1 MGRLR
6 MATERPR
13 WSLGLKLFGE
23 SEKYPKEE
31 WMAQRKRA
39 APVTLKYSENAKN
52 LLRKNGKAMNLTK
65 RQKEI
70 LDFIREYRD
79 ANGISPT
86 QREIR
91 ERFELSSFGTVQKHL
106 KRLEE
111 KGALSREW
119 NRSRGI
125 SPAEP
130 KSPARE
136 VPLLGAVAAGRPIE
150 PFPDEETIEVPSSLL
165 GRGDH
170 FVLRVRGDSMV
181 EDGIRDGD
189 YVVVSKRSNAQNG
202 QTVVALIRGE
212 ATLKRY
218 YAEGARVRL
227 QPANTAMK
235 PLLVEAR
242 DVTVQGVVT
251 GLIRN
256 YGA

>member
-1 MGRLR
+1 
-6 MATERPR
+6 
-13 WSLGLKLFGE
+13 
-23 SEKYPKEE
+23 
-31 WMAQRKRA
+31 
-39 APVTLKYSENAKN
+39 
-52 LLRKNGKAMNLTK
+52 MNLTK

-70 LDFIREYRD
+70 LDFIREYRESE
-79 ANGISPT
+79 GISPT

-91 ERFELSSFGTVQKHL
+91 ERFQLSSFGTVQKHL

-130 KSPARE
+130 KASSRE

-150 PFPDEETIEVPSSLL
+150 KFPESEPIEVPSSLL
-165 GRGDH
+165 GRGEH

-181 EDGIRDGD
+181 DDGIRDGD
-189 YVVVSKRSNAQNG
+189 YVVVSRRATAQNG
-202 QTVVALIRGE
+202 QTVVALVRGE

-218 YAEGARVRL
+218 YAEGSRVRL

-235 PLLVEAR
+235 PILVDPREL
-242 DVTVQGVVT
+242 TLQGVVT

-256 YGA
+256 YST